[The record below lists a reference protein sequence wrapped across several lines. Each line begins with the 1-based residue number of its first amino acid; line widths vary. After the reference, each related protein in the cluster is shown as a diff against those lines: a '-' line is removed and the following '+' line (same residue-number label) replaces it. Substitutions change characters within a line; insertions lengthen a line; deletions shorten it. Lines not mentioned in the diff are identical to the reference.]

1 MKRPI
6 VAVLIAVFATIVVGA
21 LCYFLLVGPKKGE
34 LDKKQKEI
42 ESTENKIESEKN
54 TYKKLVDIK
63 NRSAEY
69 EARLASLQSKI
80 PKEPELPSLIR
91 NLQAAADVGTGAGL
105 PWLSFSP
112 GAVSGGGEGG
122 VSSYTFSMAV
132 AGFYDEVVDLV
143 YRLESMQRAVAITSI
158 ALSATESILDMS
170 YSPNL
175 GLVEAAIEATTYT
188 FAQPVG
194 AAAPAEATPKPSG
207 EEEVPEE
214 EKAPEEVEK
223 PPEVEQP

>member
-1 MKRPI
+1 MMKRPI
-6 VAVLIAVFATIVVGA
+6 VAALIAVFATIVVGA
-21 LCYFLLVGPKKGE
+21 MCYFLLVGPKKGE

-80 PKEPELPSLIR
+80 PQGPDLPSLIR

-112 GAVSGGGEGG
+112 GTVSGGGEGG
-122 VSSYTFSMAV
+122 VSSYTFSMSV

-143 YRLESMQRAVAITSI
+143 YRLESMQRAVTIDSI
-158 ALSATESILDMS
+158 ALSATESILDMA

-175 GLVEAAIEATTYT
+175 GLVQAEISAKTFTFAEAA
-188 FAQPVG
+188 G
-194 AAAPAEATPKPSG
+194 AAAPPETPTPKP
-207 EEEVPEE
+207 EEE
-214 EKAPEEVEK
+214 APPEVEK
-223 PPEVEQP
+223 P